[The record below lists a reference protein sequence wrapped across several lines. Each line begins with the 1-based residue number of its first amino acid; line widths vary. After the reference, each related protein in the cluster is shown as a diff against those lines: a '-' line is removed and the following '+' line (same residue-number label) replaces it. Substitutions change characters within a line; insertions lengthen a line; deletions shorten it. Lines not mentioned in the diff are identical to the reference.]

1 MNPIAKNDKTAI
13 VSAFRKYSRLGLE
26 NKYLS
31 PFDAYDR
38 IRGVC
43 KTKSEALDLLAVYD
57 TMRLLRISKKNEVIK
72 AVYAVYFCKLG
83 RNPKKNEISD
93 RVLRHAMENYCD
105 ERTVYRQLEYARKVY
120 KMLRS
125 N

>member
-1 MNPIAKNDKTAI
+1 MNYIVKNDKATI
-13 VSAFRKYSRLGLE
+13 ISTFRKYSRLGLDNE
-26 NKYLS
+26 HLS
-31 PFDAYDR
+31 PFDVYDR

-72 AVYAVYFCKLG
+72 AVYAVYFCGLG
-83 RNPKKNEISD
+83 RKPKKNEISD

-105 ERTVYRQLEYARKVY
+105 ERTVYRQLEYARRVY

>member
-57 TMRLLRISKKNEVIK
+57 TIRLLRISRKTEVIN
-72 AVYAVYFCKLG
+72 AVYAVYFCSLG
-83 RNPKKNEISD
+83 RKPRKNEISD

-105 ERTVYRQLEYARKVY
+105 ERTVYRQLEYARRVY
-120 KMLRS
+120 KTLRS